1 MKTMYIE
8 CAMGAAG
15 DMLTAAL
22 SELIPDQDE
31 FIKKMNGLNIPGVK
45 VAKESVSKCGILGTH
60 ITVTVDGVEE
70 GDEHHDH
77 HGDHHE
83 HHHEHHHTSLHDV
96 EHIVGDLNVS
106 DKVKKDILAVYKLI
120 AEAESHAH
128 NMPVNE
134 IHFHE
139 VGNMDAIADVTGV
152 CLLMEMLSPEK
163 VVVSPIHVGTGQV
176 KCAHGILPVP
186 APATAYIL
194 KDCPIY
200 GGEIKGE
207 LCTPTGAAL
216 LKYFADEFGPM
227 PAMRV
232 DNIGYGAGKKDF
244 KSANI
249 LRIMTGETSSEVKVK
264 VVKLEFNVDDMTAEE
279 IGFATDV
286 FLKEGAKEVFT
297 VPVGMKK
304 NRPGVLVTILV
315 SVFDEEKMVKL
326 IFKHTSTIG
335 VRKEE
340 VYRYTLTRRTEE
352 IDTPYGKVR
361 KKISEGYG
369 VVKEKIEYDD
379 IYDIAVKNNMSI
391 SEVRA
396 KAEEN

>member
-1 MKTMYIE
+1 MYIE

-22 SELIPDQDE
+22 SELIPDQDG
-31 FIKKMNGLNIPGVK
+31 FIKKMNGLNIPGVT
-45 VAKESVSKCGILGTH
+45 VTKERVSKCGILGTH
-60 ITVTVDGVEE
+60 ITVKVDGVEE

-77 HGDHHE
+77 HE
-83 HHHEHHHTSLHDV
+83 HHHEHHHHTSLHDV

-194 KDCPIY
+194 RDCPIY

-232 DNIGYGAGKKDF
+232 DNIGYGAGKKNF

>member
-31 FIKKMNGLNIPGVK
+31 FIKKMNGLNIPGVT
-45 VAKESVSKCGILGTH
+45 VTKERVSKCGILGTH
-60 ITVTVDGVEE
+60 ITVKVDGVEE
-70 GDEHHDH
+70 GDDHHDH
-77 HGDHHE
+77 HDHHE
-83 HHHEHHHTSLHDV
+83 HHHEHHHHTSLHDV
-96 EHIVGDLNVS
+96 EHIVGELNVS

-194 KDCPIY
+194 RDCPIY

-232 DNIGYGAGKKDF
+232 DNIGYGAGKKNF